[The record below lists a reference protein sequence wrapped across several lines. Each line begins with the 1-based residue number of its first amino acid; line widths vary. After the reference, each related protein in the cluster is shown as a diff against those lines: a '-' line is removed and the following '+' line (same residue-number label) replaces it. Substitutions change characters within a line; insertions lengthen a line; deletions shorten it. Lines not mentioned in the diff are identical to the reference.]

1 MHTKIVQRFLSVI
14 CICIFGYYAYQ
25 SLTDYLSYNTVSK
38 HSKERQEEQ
47 LMPQTCFSSPY
58 LAEKRLQKLGITKS
72 EYAKK
77 GLWTSS
83 LANYSTATE
92 NEIKRLVFPNLTDI
106 LNKVKVRSRVGK
118 ESDKY
123 QQTVYTSEE
132 ILNGSD
138 IRVVILEYYWYFSI
152 YCLSFSSSSFPFGI
166 EKLFFTMKQKSL
178 IFIVAPGNFYSLG
191 RKRNQMNILADQ
203 SYEYQVKL
211 SFSPG
216 CTLLAYF

>member
-1 MHTKIVQRFLSVI
+1 
-14 CICIFGYYAYQ
+14 
-25 SLTDYLSYNTVSK
+25 
-38 HSKERQEEQ
+38 
-47 LMPQTCFSSPY
+47 MPQICFTSPY
-58 LAEKRLQKLGITKS
+58 LAEKRLQKLGLTKH
-72 EYAKK
+72 EYTKV
-77 GLWTSS
+77 GIWTSS
-83 LANYSTATE
+83 LTNYSTATE

-132 ILNGSD
+132 ILNVSD

-178 IFIVAPGNFYSLG
+178 VFIVTPGNFYSLG